1 MIEALPR
8 RKPLRLGSYDYS
20 QAGVYFV
27 TICTRGRN
35 CILGKI
41 RPDRT
46 WIPSELGALAG
57 EELAQ
62 IPVHRPNV
70 TILHSVVMPNHVHI
84 LLQIHPASSDG
95 GRGTTCRARLSG
107 EGSFGSLLQDSL
119 STIIGAYKAAVTRR
133 WRQMTAT
140 TSRGP
145 TPKPIPVW
153 QTRYHDH
160 VVRND
165 ADYLRIW
172 NYIDTNPAQWA
183 EDQYYIP

>member
-1 MIEALPR
+1 MREERPK
-8 RKPLRLGSYDYS
+8 RKPLRLTEYDYG

-27 TICTRGRN
+27 TICTHGGD
-35 CILGKI
+35 CIFGEI
-41 RPDRT
+41 GPDQT
-46 WIPSELGALAG
+46 WIPSDLGKLAE
-57 EELAQ
+57 EELSQ
-62 IPVHRPNV
+62 ISVHRPNV

-84 LLQIHPASSDG
+84 LLQIQPRGFLA

-107 EGSFGSLLQDSL
+107 ERNFGPLARDSL

-133 WRQMTAT
+133 WRQTAAT

-145 TPKPIPVW
+145 TPKPAPVW

-172 NYIDTNPAQWA
+172 NYIDTNPAKWA